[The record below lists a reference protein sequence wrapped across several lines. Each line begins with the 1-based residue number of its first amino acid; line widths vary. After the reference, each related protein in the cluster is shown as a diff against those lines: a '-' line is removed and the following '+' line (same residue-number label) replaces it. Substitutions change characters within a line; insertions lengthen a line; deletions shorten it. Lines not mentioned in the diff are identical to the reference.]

1 MASSPVQARRTLLL
15 IAAIFPVVAASG
27 CEIPMTPVARVSATL
42 ETDPV
47 RGVDD
52 AADDAAIWVHP
63 DDPSRSVVIG
73 TDKADGG
80 LAIYDL
86 TGRQIQ
92 YLETGKLNN
101 IDLRNGF
108 ALEGEGTALLIA
120 TNRSEDTMEAFRVEP
135 ATRRLSP
142 IPASNNRA
150 GFPVLGTCMYRS
162 PSSGKFY
169 VFITERKGGRVEQW
183 EVKEGGAGVT
193 FSRLRALDV
202 GGESEGCV
210 ADDEKALLYI
220 AEQDRG
226 IWRYGAE
233 PDSGNDRVRLGSVGW
248 FGHLSP
254 DIEGLAIYKA
264 GEFGGYLIASSQ
276 GDDTFHLYDRASG
289 VHLGAFQITE
299 GVVDSVSETDG
310 IDVASVPLGPA
321 FPNGL
326 FVAQDGQNEGPDG
339 RKERQNFKF
348 VRWEAIARHFGR
360 R

>member
-1 MASSPVQARRTLLL
+1 MRAAARRAFLL
-15 IAAIFPVVAASG
+15 IAAIFPAIVASG
-27 CEIPMTPVARVSATL
+27 CEIPNFTVTRVSATL

-47 RGVDD
+47 PGTED

-63 DDPSRSVVIG
+63 DDPARSVVIG

-92 YLETGKLNN
+92 YLDTDKLNN

-108 ALEGEGTALLIA
+108 ALQGKSTALLIA
-120 TNRSEDTMEAFRVEP
+120 TSRSENTMEAFRIEP
-135 ATRRLSP
+135 ATRRLSEV
-142 IPASNNRA
+142 PASQNGA
-150 GFPVLGTCMYRS
+150 GFAVLGTCMYRS

-183 EVKEGGAGVT
+183 EVQEGGAGIT
-193 FSRLRALDV
+193 FSRVRALDV

-210 ADDEKALLYI
+210 ADDEKRLLYI
-220 AEQDRG
+220 AEQDRA

-248 FGHLSP
+248 FGRLSP
-254 DIEGLAIYKA
+254 DIEGLAIYKTRE
-264 GEFGGYLIASSQ
+264 GGGYLIASSQ
-276 GDDTFHLYDRASG
+276 GDDTFHLYDRGSG
-289 VHLGAFQITE
+289 AHVGAFRITE
-299 GVVDSVSETDG
+299 GVVDSVSESDG
-310 IDVASVPLGPA
+310 IEVASVPLGPA

-326 FVAQDGQNEGPDG
+326 FVAQDGHNEEPDG

-348 VRWEAIARHFGR
+348 VRWEAIVRNFGPARQ
-360 R
+360 

>member
-1 MASSPVQARRTLLL
+1 MRAAARRAFLL
-15 IAAIFPVVAASG
+15 IAAILPAIVVSG
-27 CEIPMTPVARVSATL
+27 CEIPNLTVARVSATL

-47 RGVDD
+47 PGTGD

-63 DDPSRSVVIG
+63 DDPARSVVIG

-92 YLETGKLNN
+92 YLDTDKLNN

-108 ALEGEGTALLIA
+108 ALQGKSTALLIA
-120 TNRSEDTMEAFRVEP
+120 TSRSEDTMEAFRIEP
-135 ATRRLSP
+135 ATRRLSEV
-142 IPASNNRA
+142 PASQNGA
-150 GFPVLGTCMYRS
+150 GFAVLGTCMYRS

-183 EVKEGGAGVT
+183 EVQEGGAGIT
-193 FSRLRALDV
+193 FSRVRALDV

-210 ADDEKALLYI
+210 ADDEKRLLYI
-220 AEQDRG
+220 AEQDRA

-248 FGHLSP
+248 FGRLSP
-254 DIEGLAIYKA
+254 DIEGLAIYKTPE
-264 GEFGGYLIASSQ
+264 GGGYLIASSQ
-276 GDDTFHLYDRASG
+276 GDDTFHLYDRGSG
-289 VHLGAFQITE
+289 AHVGAFRITE

-310 IDVASVPLGPA
+310 IEVASVPLGPA

-326 FVAQDGQNEGPDG
+326 FVAQDGYNEEPDG

-348 VRWEAIARHFGR
+348 VRWEAIARNFGPVR
-360 R
+360 Q